1 MADLNDTASAAQ
13 TGAGAPK
20 SSGTS
25 VQASSAGAAPAN
37 AASGTGATG
46 ASAQTASVYSVDDLV
61 RAARQ
66 VFGTAPEC
74 VRVALRRDGKAS
86 YTAGAAKTI
95 VGKFLKREVK

>member
-1 MADLNDTASAAQ
+1 MVDLGDTASAAQ
-13 TGAGAPK
+13 TGADAPK
-20 SSGTS
+20 SPGAS
-25 VQASSAGAAPAN
+25 VQATPAGAASAS
-37 AASGTGATG
+37 AASGAGAYS

-74 VRVALRRDGKAS
+74 VRVALRKDGKES
-86 YTAGAAKTI
+86 YTADDAKTI